1 MYSIQLQTPNNNLRP
16 LGNGKVTR
24 LHDILQPQGFIEV
37 DGQGFGSRHE
47 EDVGKNK
54 RGRFCALR
62 SNMVRWDRFLAS
74 ASEGPRINVRRA
86 VFGVYVENSL
96 RSSSITHMG
105 ASNENSCLLTYIT
118 IGFALLE
125 PVQFCLST

>member
-1 MYSIQLQTPNNNLRP
+1 MYSIQLQTPSNNLRP

-47 EDVGKNK
+47 EDVGNNK

-86 VFGVYVENSL
+86 VFVVTL
-96 RSSSITHMG
+96 KIVFAHHRSRTWGLPMKT
-105 ASNENSCLLTYIT
+105 AVC
-118 IGFALLE
+118 
-125 PVQFCLST
+125 